1 MRSRITESTAENQR
15 TARITN
21 PCSQFLG
28 KPPVSMNC
36 QIVTTASPVAAITRI
51 PGHQAQKPAK
61 KPQKGPRAFCVHTES
76 EPSLGNMS
84 PSCAVTSAPG
94 IRKARKPRIQNVY
107 ADGPA
112 RWIADAFTMN
122 RTIATKMIV
131 MSAEFRTRGSM
142 PGAMRS
148 EIIWRSSA
156 GATAAIHHLRVG
168 CAGIFALEAG
178 FDQEPGEERGAHGD
192 RVEED
197 VLVARVRSGPLR
209 AEPVEHRD
217 AERAD
222 EVAVR
227 AAAGGALVEVEPEP
241 FAVLARLLEEPR
253 RAGRALERRPRE
265 AALKLE
271 PRAEEERDQAR
282 EHPLDLW
289 HVPRV
294 RDADVDPGLRV
305 VGDDVLAQA
314 AADDSDVDGDAV
326 PRVVQAS
333 EDEDLVRELLDGAH
347 ALVGMGAPMRRTA
360 ARDEPV

>member
-61 KPQKGPRAFCVHTES
+61 KPQKGPRAFCVQTYG
-76 EPSLGNMS
+76 EPSGGNMS
-84 PSCAVTSAPG
+84 PSCADTSAPG
-94 IRKARKPRIQNVY
+94 IRKATKPRIQNVY
-107 ADGPA
+107 AAGPA
-112 RWIADAFTMN
+112 RWIAEAFTMN

-168 CAGIFALEAG
+168 CAGIFALEARL
-178 FDQEPGEERGAHGD
+178 DQELRQETGSHGE
-192 RVEED
+192 RVEEH
-197 VLVARVRSGPLR
+197 VLVACVRAAALG
-209 AEPVEHRD
+209 AEAVEHWD

-227 AAAGGALVEVEPEP
+227 AAAGRALVQVEAQLR
-241 FAVLARLLEEPR
+241 AVLPRLLEEPR
-253 RAGRALERRPRE
+253 PAGRALERR
-265 AALKLE
+265 A
-271 PRAEEERDQAR
+271 
-282 EHPLDLW
+282 
-289 HVPRV
+289 
-294 RDADVDPGLRV
+294 G
-305 VGDDVLAQA
+305 
-314 AADDSDVDGDAV
+314 
-326 PRVVQAS
+326 
-333 EDEDLVRELLDGAH
+333 
-347 ALVGMGAPMRRTA
+347 
-360 ARDEPV
+360 